1 MEETNK
7 KSEQSKKKVSSL
19 WITSTDGKSS
29 LSATFA
35 LISFVAT
42 TLAYVTSIVESVG
55 DIKFRAF
62 DVGACGAYM
71 VPILSLYFGRRWIE
85 KTSKKEE

>member
-1 MEETNK
+1 MEEENK
-7 KSEQSKKKVSSL
+7 QKSKKKISSL

-35 LISFVAT
+35 LVSFIAT
-42 TLAYVTSIVESVG
+42 TFAYVTSIVESIG

-62 DVGACGAYM
+62 DIGACGAYM
-71 VPILSLYFGRRWIE
+71 VPILSLYFGRRWVE
-85 KTSKKEE
+85 KSSKKEE